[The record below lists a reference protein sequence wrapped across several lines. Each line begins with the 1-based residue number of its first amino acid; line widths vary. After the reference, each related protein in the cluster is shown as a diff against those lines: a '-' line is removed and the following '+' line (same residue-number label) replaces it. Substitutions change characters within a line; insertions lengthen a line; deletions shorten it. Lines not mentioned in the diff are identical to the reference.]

1 MIAPGSRIG
10 ALWTV
15 YKHRATIF
23 GFGTYQGDEIPPAG
37 VFSQFGPADLLR
49 VPIAKLVMDD
59 GTVVWG
65 CECHWTTEWGVKEEI
80 AGRKVFKARIEVLRR
95 IAARNW
101 ERAGANLDQAEAQL
115 P

>member
-1 MIAPGSRIG
+1 MIPVGSRIG

-23 GFGTYQGDEIPPAG
+23 GFGTYQGDEAPPADVYG
-37 VFSQFGPADLLR
+37 PMGPADQFP
-49 VPIAKLVMDD
+49 VPVPKLVLDD

-65 CECHWTTEWGVKEEI
+65 CECHWTSEQEARSTI
-80 AGRKVFKARIEVLRR
+80 AGRKVFRARIEVLRR

-101 ERAGANLDQAEAQL
+101 TRACAQLDQVEESL